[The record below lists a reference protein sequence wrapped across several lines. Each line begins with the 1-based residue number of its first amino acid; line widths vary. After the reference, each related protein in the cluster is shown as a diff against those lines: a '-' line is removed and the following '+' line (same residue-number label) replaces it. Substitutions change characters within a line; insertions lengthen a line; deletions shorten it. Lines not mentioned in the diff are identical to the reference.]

1 MKKQILIVDD
11 EDDIL
16 NLVRLILEDEGFEC
30 DIARDGVECLE
41 CIRKK
46 RFDLIL
52 LDIMMPRRTG
62 WEVLRDLRASELT
75 KNLPVAMLTAR
86 AAPQDIQGSDY
97 PSFNDYITKPFEPD
111 DLIRRVKRVL
121 LLRDA

>member
-30 DIARDGVECLE
+30 DVARDGKEGLE
-41 CIRKK
+41 MIRSK

-52 LDIMMPRRTG
+52 LDIMMPFRTG
-62 WEVLRDLRASELT
+62 WEVLRELRASELT

-86 AAPQDIQGSDY
+86 AVPQDYQGSDL
-97 PSFNDYITKPFEPD
+97 PFFSDYITKPFEPE
-111 DLIRRVKRVL
+111 DLIRRVKRL
-121 LLRDA
+121 LHQ

>member
-30 DIARDGVECLE
+30 DVARDGKEGLE
-41 CIRKK
+41 MIRNK

-52 LDIMMPRRTG
+52 LDIMLPFQTG
-62 WEVLRDLRASELT
+62 WEVLRELRASELT

-86 AAPQDIQGSDY
+86 AAPQDYQGSDL
-97 PSFNDYITKPFEPD
+97 PHFSDYITKPFEPE
-111 DLIRRVKRVL
+111 DLIKRVKKA
-121 LLRDA
+121 LRTAE